1 MEFQDIN
8 VLTQWTK
15 HTCPLEQYGQFYACL
30 VVGVKWIIVFA
41 FFVVVVLF
49 FFFLLSLF
57 CNVGRSSGCSIGSPY
72 CWNVLVC
79 MIIGTLKN
87 HFTRRSFE
95 GHKLYRWLPPSNV
108 TIALEWKDYDDDGP
122 KWAQVKCANVL
133 CKVRFIQSMFVWQFK
148 VFGVPS
154 CGEPIVRMWERCT
167 AFPQAILP
175 SNMRANLLLC
185 IEPIGRAQMLH
196 FLLLRGALVEMC
208 RHCQAMTVFTQVSTV
223 KL

>member
-1 MEFQDIN
+1 MGSFMHVWWLGSNESS
-8 VLTQWTK
+8 
-15 HTCPLEQYGQFYACL
+15 CL
-30 VVGVKWIIVFA
+30 LFLWWSCF
-41 FFVVVVLF
+41 F

-154 CGEPIVRMWERCT
+154 CGEPIVRMWERRT

-185 IEPIGRAQMLH
+185 IEPIGRAQMSH
-196 FLLLRGALVEMC
+196 FLLLRDALVEMC